1 MKLRYPEDGYTRPAI
16 IFFRAIGRLALR
28 PRLSPPFRLLHHLP
42 ASSLFLFFHLSSV
55 PLPSPKGKSMSML
68 CHFFHPL
75 VPRSLS
81 LSLARADR
89 RHFFQLIFSSPSPFR
104 KDYDGKPTKDATR
117 ILAGGTRFSNWRSR
131 IVGISCARMPSEI
144 AFFRE
149 QTAGNARAEYVKGRS
164 GFFFFNCLAYAAS
177 ELERSTLLLGN
188 SFLSV
193 AEISSGIHPQLILD
207 EL

>member
-55 PLPSPKGKSMSML
+55 PLPSPKRKSMSML

-81 LSLARADR
+81 LSRA
-89 RHFFQLIFSSPSPFR
+89 
-104 KDYDGKPTKDATR
+104 
-117 ILAGGTRFSNWRSR
+117 R
-131 IVGISCARMPSEI
+131 IVD
-144 AFFRE
+144 
-149 QTAGNARAEYVKGRS
+149 
-164 GFFFFNCLAYAAS
+164 
-177 ELERSTLLLGN
+177 
-188 SFLSV
+188 
-193 AEISSGIHPQLILD
+193 ISSSLFFPPPRPFARIMTESRRKMRRRESWREERVFPTGGAESLESRAHGCPRKSLFFASRRR
-207 EL
+207 ETRARNT